1 MKSNLIAV
9 AGFAALLA
17 VPSVADAAG
26 KLTGSVSS
34 MRGQHAVAVKGDL
47 EFISD
52 AAQVQELLDKGGLE
66 RIESS
71 QHFTLHQVSYPF
83 GVPEVKLFLERLGRQ
98 YHEANG
104 TPLVVTS
111 LTRPTSQ
118 QPRNAHQLSVHP
130 AGMAVDFRVPQDA
143 KARQWLESVLLQ
155 LENRGVLDV
164 TRERFPPHYHV
175 AVFPA
180 QYRAYIEKI
189 GPLPP
194 VVPVTSQETDTP
206 APAAVLAVTASQS
219 AVKLLPQHDSATVP
233 GAGLLIIGMSGIAFT
248 TLLARRRALP
258 YQATR

>member
-1 MKSNLIAV
+1 MKSLLAV
-9 AGFAALLA
+9 AGIAALLA

-47 EFISD
+47 EFIAD
-52 AAQVQELLDKGGLE
+52 AAQVQQMVNRGGLE
-66 RIESS
+66 RIESNE
-71 QHFTLHQVSYPF
+71 HFTLHQVSYPF
-83 GVPEVKLFLERLGRQ
+83 GVPEVKLFIERLGQ
-98 YHEANG
+98 LYYEANG
-104 TPLVVTS
+104 APLVVTS
-111 LTRPTSQ
+111 LTRPASQ

-180 QYRAYIEKI
+180 QYRAYVDRI
-189 GPLPP
+189 GPLEPA
-194 VVPVTSQETDTP
+194 DP
-206 APAAVLAVTASQS
+206 APARGPEMPASIASLAAAGPES
-219 AVKLLPQHDSATVP
+219 AVELLPRQQHAAVP
-233 GAGLLIIGMSGIAFT
+233 GAVLLMIGMSGVAFT
-248 TLLARRRALP
+248 TLLARRRILI
-258 YQATR
+258 

>member
-1 MKSNLIAV
+1 MKSTLLAV
-9 AGFAALLA
+9 AGIAALLA

-47 EFISD
+47 EFIAD
-52 AAQVQELLDKGGLE
+52 AAQVQQMVNRGGLE
-66 RIESS
+66 RIESNE
-71 QHFTLHQVSYPF
+71 HFSLHQVSYPF
-83 GVPEVKLFLERLGRQ
+83 GVPEVKLFIERLGQQ
-98 YHEANG
+98 YYEANG
-104 TPLVVTS
+104 APLVVTS
-111 LTRPTSQ
+111 LTRPASQ

-180 QYRAYIEKI
+180 QYRAYVDRI
-189 GPLPP
+189 GALEPADP
-194 VVPVTSQETDTP
+194 VP
-206 APAAVLAVTASQS
+206 ARGLELSAAAAPLAVTKSQAAVELPPPES
-219 AVKLLPQHDSATVP
+219 AAVP
-233 GAGLLIIGMSGIAFT
+233 GAALLMIGMSGVAFT
-248 TLLARRRALP
+248 TLLARRRILI
-258 YQATR
+258 

>member
-9 AGFAALLA
+9 AGIAALLA
-17 VPSVADAAG
+17 VPSVAEAAG

-47 EFISD
+47 EFIAD
-52 AAQVQELLDKGGLE
+52 AAQVQAVLGKGGLE
-66 RIESS
+66 RIESTA
-71 QHFTLHQVSYPF
+71 HYTLHQVSYPF
-83 GVPEVKLFLERLGRQ
+83 GVPEVKLFLERLGQQ
-98 YHEANG
+98 YYEANG
-104 TPLVVTS
+104 EPLVVTS

-180 QYRAYIEKI
+180 QYGAYVEKL
-189 GPLPP
+189 GPLPAAAP
-194 VVPVTSQETDTP
+194 VPTSESG
-206 APAAVLAVTASQS
+206 APAVLAATRPEPRVQPLSPQGSPTAPD
-219 AVKLLPQHDSATVP
+219 AAF
-233 GAGLLIIGMSGIAFT
+233 LIIGMSGVAFT

-258 YQATR
+258 

>member
-1 MKSNLIAV
+1 MKSTLLAV
-9 AGFAALLA
+9 AGIAALLA

-47 EFISD
+47 EFIAD
-52 AAQVQELLDKGGLE
+52 AAQVQEMLGKGGLE
-66 RIESS
+66 RIESNEYY
-71 QHFTLHQVSYPF
+71 TLHQVSYPF
-83 GVPEVKLFLERLGRQ
+83 GVPEVKLFLERLGQQ

-104 TPLVVTS
+104 APLVVTS

-180 QYRAYIEKI
+180 QYRAYVDRI
-189 GPLPP
+189 GPLEPADP
-194 VVPVTSQETDTP
+194 VP
-206 APAAVLAVTASQS
+206 AQGPELSAAVTPLAVTKSQS
-219 AVKLLPQHDSATVP
+219 AVELPPPESAPVP
-233 GAGLLIIGMSGIAFT
+233 GAALLMIGMSGVAFT
-248 TLLARRRALP
+248 TLLARRRILI
-258 YQATR
+258 